1 MRTLM
6 VGAGSVVVGFLGGN
20 LIGAVPL
27 AFGTPGWA
35 PSYDDPG
42 GVVLALL
49 QGTVSVFL
57 TFYLCR
63 KLSGLEFARKM
74 LLAAACVACAIFAAT
89 NLLILGFS
97 DGPMPWQ
104 AAASIAG
111 FAPWLV
117 ATLKPR
123 LLEDLAI

>member
-6 VGAGSVVVGFLGGN
+6 VGAGSVVVGLLGGN
-20 LIGAVPL
+20 LIGAVL
-27 AFGTPGWA
+27 FALGTPGWK

-49 QGTVSVFL
+49 QGIVSAFL

-63 KLSGLEFARKM
+63 KLSGLELARKM
-74 LLAAACVACAIFAAT
+74 MLAACVACAIFAAT

-104 AAASIAG
+104 AAASIAS

-117 ATLKPR
+117 ATRMPQLV
-123 LLEDLAI
+123 EDLTA